1 MTTVLDKDIV
11 KQALR
16 ELIREEPATFRTLL
30 KEVFVEEQISE
41 AEEQICRKEKFDQLL
56 KKNFQRFDKTY
67 RALA

>member
-30 KEVFVEEQISE
+30 KEVFVEEQIS
-41 AEEQICRKEKFDQLL
+41 RKEKFDQLL